1 MLKDKVAFVSGGTGY
16 IGSEVCRSLS
26 EYGAKVIFSYNKN
39 QKKAN
44 ELTGEIEGARAIPIN
59 LRDVND
65 IQKKIEKL
73 YKDIDIIDLLVNSAA
88 ISHIMPLA
96 MLEEEDVDLILDINI
111 KGNIFLTKS
120 ILKGMIRNRSGTII
134 NIGSI
139 AGHRMFDVPLTYAV
153 TKAAISGFTYALAS
167 ELKRFGIRVNS
178 VVPGLLESG
187 VSNGVPEDLRD
198 DFIRHCAAG
207 RAGKAREIAD
217 TICFLASDKASY
229 INGQNIFVDGGI

>member
-1 MLKDKVAFVSGGTGY
+1 MLDGKVAFVSGGTGY
-16 IGSEVCRSLS
+16 IGSEICRSLS
-26 EYGAKVIFSYNKN
+26 HHGATVIFTYHKNK
-39 QKKAN
+39 KKAD
-44 ELTGEIEGARAIPIN
+44 ELTGEIKGAVALAID

-73 YKDIDIIDLLVNSAA
+73 YQDVEIIDVLINNAG
-88 ISHIMPLA
+88 ITQIMPMA
-96 MLEEEDVDLILDINI
+96 MLEEEDVSLMLDINI

-120 ILKGMIRNRSGTII
+120 VVKGMIRNKCGTII

-139 AGHRMFDVPLTYAV
+139 AGHRMLDVPVTYAV
-153 TKAAISGFTYALAS
+153 TKAALSGFTIALAS
-167 ELKRFGIRVNS
+167 ELRRFGIRVNS

-198 DFIRHCAAG
+198 NFIRHCAAG
-207 RAGKAREIAD
+207 RAGRAIEIAD
-217 TICFLASDKASY
+217 TVCFLASDKASY

>member
-1 MLKDKVAFVSGGTGY
+1 MLDGKVAFVSGGTGY
-16 IGSEVCRSLS
+16 IGAEVCRSLS
-26 EYGAKVIFSYNKN
+26 ENGARVIFSYHKNK
-39 QKKAN
+39 KRAE
-44 ELTGEIEGARAIPIN
+44 ELAGEIKGARALAIN

-73 YKDIDIIDLLVNSAA
+73 YQDIEIIDLLINNAG
-88 ISHIMPLA
+88 ISQIMPMA

-120 ILKGMIRNRSGTII
+120 ILKGMIRNKCGTIV
-134 NIGSI
+134 NVGSI
-139 AGHRMFDVPLTYAV
+139 AGHRMLDVPVTYAV
-153 TKAAISGFTYALAS
+153 TKAAISGFTVALAS

-207 RAGKAREIAD
+207 RAGRAKEIAD
-217 TICFLASDKASY
+217 TICFLASDGASY